1 MSKWLKLILNIMKNS
16 SKTNTENFI
25 LKPNLPDELKNK
37 LRTKYPQLTDNDLV
51 SSKDNEIEM
60 LRMIEYKLRKTKEE
74 MQEIIAEL

>member
-1 MSKWLKLILNIMKNS
+1 MKNS
-16 SKTNTENFI
+16 NKTNTENFI
-25 LKPNLPDELKNK
+25 LKTNLPVELKNK
-37 LRTKYPQLTDNDLV
+37 LKLKYPQLTDNDLI

>member
-16 SKTNTENFI
+16 NKTNTENFI
-25 LKPNLPDELKNK
+25 LKTNLPVELKNK
-37 LRTKYPQLTDNDLV
+37 LKLKYPQLTDNDLI

>member
-1 MSKWLKLILNIMKNS
+1 MKNS